1 MQNPRLK
8 HLLKF
13 STRSMSYLEDKSV
26 TQGISKKS
34 IYKNMYIRL
43 FIDNITPDLQIILLN

>member
-13 STRSMSYLEDKSV
+13 STRPMSYLEDKSV
-26 TQGISKKS
+26 TQGISKKP